1 MAWSS
6 DDAVSTGAERSPV
19 TSPQPQLTT
28 PSASAFRRGLFGAFG
43 VLLAIGVALIVR
55 EVSSVLELV
64 LVAGFLA
71 VGFNPFV
78 HMLTE
83 RGVRRGLAVVI
94 VGVSVVVVVSTI
106 AVVLVSV
113 LRTQIATLVDEGPA
127 LLRRLLENKSIR
139 QLDAKYH
146 VLSSLE
152 RKLQSPDLA
161 ATVLSNTFGIGL
173 QTIRALAN
181 TILVFVLML
190 YFLGALPQIKQTL
203 CSLAPASRRERV
215 AELGEEIL
223 RRTGRYVVGIF
234 AVALIAG
241 TVTLSFLFIV
251 GNGRF
256 ALPLALLVALLD
268 LVPLVGSLA
277 GASLVT
283 LVCFATSIQVGIAAA
298 IFYIIYE
305 LLEGYVIYPRVMR
318 SSVDVPEYVTIIAVL
333 VGGTLDGIVGA
344 LLSLPIA
351 AAGLYLTHEVWVR
364 RQDVS

>member
-1 MAWSS
+1 VAWSS
-6 DDAVSTGAERSPV
+6 DDPVSTGAEGAPA
-19 TSPQPQLTT
+19 TSPQTAQTT
-28 PSASAFRRGLFGAFG
+28 AGASAFRRGLFGAFG
-43 VLLAIGVALIVR
+43 VLLAIGVALIIQ

-64 LVAGFLA
+64 VVAGFLA
-71 VGFNPFV
+71 VGFNPLV
-78 HMLTE
+78 HLLTE
-83 RGVRRGLAVVI
+83 RGVRRGWAVVI
-94 VGVSVVVVVSTI
+94 VGVTVVGLVAAI
-106 AVVLVSV
+106 IVVLVSV
-113 LRTQIATLVDEGPA
+113 LRTQIATLVDEGPQ
-127 LLRRLLENKSIR
+127 LLRKLLENKTIHR
-139 QLDAKYH
+139 LDAKYH

-152 RKLQSPDLA
+152 KKLQSPDLA
-161 ATVLSNTFGIGL
+161 ATLLSKTFGIGL
-173 QTIRALAN
+173 GTIKALAD

-190 YFLGALPQIKQTL
+190 YFLGALPQIKRTL

-215 AELGEEIL
+215 ADLGEEIL
-223 RRTGRYVVGIF
+223 HRTGRYVIGAF

-241 TVTLSFLFIV
+241 TVTLIFLLIV

-256 ALPLALLVALLD
+256 ALPLALLVLLLD

-298 IFYIIYE
+298 IFYLCYE

-333 VGGTLDGIVGA
+333 VGGALDGIVGA

-351 AAGLYLTHEVWVR
+351 AAALYLTREVWVR